1 MTFSIEFKNPSGV
14 QNFQPDLSA
23 GMQTVFAQTANALL
37 FQSTEGAK
45 ERVLDDSRK
54 PRNRTGAYLQ
64 SIHSESTKSKFQVVG
79 QVASAHPNAAILEFG
94 SRPHVIEA
102 KDKNTLFWP
111 GALSPV
117 KKVNHPGTPAFKV
130 LGNAVEEGLES
141 LGGLFQQNLIEQFQ
155 DRS

>member
-1 MTFSIEFKNPSGV
+1 MTISIELKNLSGV
-14 QNFQPDLSA
+14 QNFQTGLPA
-23 GMQTVFAQTANALL
+23 RMQTVFAQTANALL
-37 FQSTEGAK
+37 FKSTESAK

-54 PRNRTGAYLQ
+54 PRNRSGAYLQ

-111 GALSPV
+111 GASSPV
-117 KKVNHPGTPAFKV
+117 KKVNHPGTPAFNV
-130 LGNAVEEGLES
+130 LGSAVEEGLES
-141 LGGLFQQNLIEQFQ
+141 LGGLFQQKLSEQFQ